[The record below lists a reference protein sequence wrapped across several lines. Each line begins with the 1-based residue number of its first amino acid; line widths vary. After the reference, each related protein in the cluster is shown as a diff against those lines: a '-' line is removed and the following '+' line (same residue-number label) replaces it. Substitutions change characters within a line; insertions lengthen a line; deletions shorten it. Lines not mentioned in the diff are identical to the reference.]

1 MEYNKETVD
10 EIFIIGEKILS
21 ELQEVSQKKSADL
34 EKLNR
39 RHENL
44 RKNLQSVLNDSED

>member
-34 EKLNR
+34 ENLNR
-39 RHENL
+39 RYEKL
-44 RKNLQSVLNDSED
+44 RKNLKNVLNDSEN